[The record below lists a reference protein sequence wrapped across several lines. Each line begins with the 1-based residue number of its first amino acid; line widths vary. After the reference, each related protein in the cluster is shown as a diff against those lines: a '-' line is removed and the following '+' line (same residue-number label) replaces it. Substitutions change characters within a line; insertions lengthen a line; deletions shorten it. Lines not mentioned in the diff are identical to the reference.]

1 MKHNSHTASQ
11 RISAFLAR
19 KAEQHPDVFDEHE
32 FEDEVSPAEV
42 HTLQIA
48 YA

>member
-1 MKHNSHTASQ
+1 MNHTSQ
-11 RISAFLAR
+11 NATRRISAFLAR
-19 KAEQHPDVFDEHE
+19 KAEQHPDVFDEHDYE
-32 FEDEVSPAEV
+32 EEVSPAEV